1 MRVLVKSFTSM
12 LMSLFMCTGCKML
25 HFCAREGPH
34 AHVRVERCTSTN
46 TLYKSASW
54 TPPLRIWKG
63 AGGALWTTSALRLSF
78 FVALQLWSAFLPAS
92 VAAQKGEGLPI
103 FEQVGPN
110 FVNPH

>member
-1 MRVLVKSFTSM
+1 MTPFYLGTLTSR
-12 LMSLFMCTGCKML
+12 SKPFQQSSHQSG
-25 HFCAREGPH
+25 
-34 AHVRVERCTSTN
+34 
-46 TLYKSASW
+46 

-63 AGGALWTTSALRLSF
+63 AGGAQWTTLALHLSF

-92 VAAQKGEGLPI
+92 VAAQKGEGLRI

>member
-1 MRVLVKSFTSM
+1 MPPFQLGTHTS
-12 LMSLFMCTGCKML
+12 LSKPFQQSS
-25 HFCAREGPH
+25 HQ
-34 AHVRVERCTSTN
+34 
-46 TLYKSASW
+46 SW

-63 AGGALWTTSALRLSF
+63 AGGVQWTTSALRLSF

-110 FVNPH
+110 YVNPH